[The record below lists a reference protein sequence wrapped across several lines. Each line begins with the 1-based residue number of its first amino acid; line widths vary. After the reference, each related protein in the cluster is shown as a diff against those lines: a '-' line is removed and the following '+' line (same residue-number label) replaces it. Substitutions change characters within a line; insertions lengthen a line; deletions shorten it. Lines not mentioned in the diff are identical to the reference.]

1 MRSAQGD
8 TSWVTRRSW
17 LPLLVFLIA
26 LAAYVPSISR
36 NVVNTDIA
44 ANSLTAWHIAHT
56 GKPWMDGLDLH
67 EAGKVSHYG
76 TGADGH
82 AVTTRTPG
90 QILAAVPFF
99 IGSQDTQAGLG
110 FFRSGLAASVMTA
123 GAVALLFQAL
133 RGRLSDRAA
142 LGATAV
148 VALTTPMWTVSAN
161 GLWTHPLTVLS
172 LAGAALALRRE
183 RWWLVGIW
191 LGVGMWGR
199 LHIALIAAV
208 VGLGLSWSRKSRWP
222 AVGIAV
228 PTIVA
233 LAGLSVWDH
242 FVFGTWDPRGAY
254 SGHTYASMVPGI
266 RSGAIG
272 QLQNVAGYLVSP
284 DRGFFVW
291 TPLALLL
298 LPALARGWRSA
309 PVWSR
314 WLAVG
319 GLVYSIAQL
328 GLNGFGGGDGFHGY
342 RLALEPLICVA
353 PVYAFTASHAGR
365 WARALAP
372 WVIGLQAGMASLGA
386 FFDATRYYVVEDDV
400 WRDNSVLLIL
410 REQPAL
416 AGAMFLLFGVVAAL
430 LVRLS
435 QRHLSS
441 VASSPDVAAGA
452 SAEPAALA

>member
-1 MRSAQGD
+1 M
-8 TSWVTRRSW
+8 VVRRAW
-17 LPLLVFLIA
+17 LPLIVFLVA

-56 GKPWMDGLDLH
+56 GKPWMDGLNLH
-67 EAGKVSHYG
+67 EAGVVSHYG
-76 TGADGH
+76 VGVDGH

-123 GAVALLFQAL
+123 AAVALLFQAL
-133 RGRLSDRAA
+133 RGELHDLSA

-148 VALTTPMWTVSAN
+148 VAFTTPMWTVSAN

-172 LAGAALALRRE
+172 LAGAAFALRHE
-183 RWWLVGIW
+183 RWWLAGIW
-191 LGVGMWGR
+191 LGIGMWAR

-208 VGLGLSWSRKSRWP
+208 IGLGLSWTRKSQRP
-222 AVGIAV
+222 AIGIAV
-228 PTIVA
+228 PTLLA
-233 LAGLSVWDH
+233 LVGLSLWDH

-254 SGHTYASMVPGI
+254 SGHTYVSMVPGL
-266 RSGAIG
+266 RQGALG

-298 LPALARGWRSA
+298 LPAVVRGWRDA
-309 PVWSR
+309 PAWSR
-314 WLAVG
+314 WLAIG
-319 GLVYSIAQL
+319 GILYSVAQL

-342 RLALEPLICVA
+342 RLALEPLVCVA
-353 PVYAFTASHAGR
+353 PVYAFTAREAGR
-365 WARALAP
+365 WARVLAP

-386 FFDATRYYVVEDDV
+386 FFDATRYYVLEDNV

-410 REQPAL
+410 REQPAV
-416 AGAMFLLFGVVAAL
+416 AGTMFSLFGVLAAL
-430 LVRLS
+430 LARLC
-435 QRHLSS
+435 QRRLTPVGSAMGTAGPSS
-441 VASSPDVAAGA
+441 EVDA
-452 SAEPAALA
+452 PA